1 MHLEGTNR
9 AQYIALMMLD
19 LSVQITDFYEL
30 FYKIQRLRKIG
41 FYRSE
46 APIYVHE

>member
-30 FYKIQRLRKIG
+30 FYKIQRLRKIS
-41 FYRSE
+41 FY
-46 APIYVHE
+46 